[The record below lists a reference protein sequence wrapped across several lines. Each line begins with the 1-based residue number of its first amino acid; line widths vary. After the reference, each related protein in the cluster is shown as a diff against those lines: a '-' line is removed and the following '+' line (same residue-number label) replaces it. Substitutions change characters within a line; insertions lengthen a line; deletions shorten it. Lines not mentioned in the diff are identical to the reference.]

1 MIAFSHEYWTQ
12 ITNLFNS
19 LTEEAPLEGG
29 QPASRGRG
37 VPAPEFAGGAA
48 DEDVV
53 GRGVDHPVVA
63 LAGVV
68 VVTGNLQGSE
78 TYRPAVTGHPVFH
91 LFCSFVIP

>member
-1 MIAFSHEYWTQ
+1 MRVERVVRRPHPHWGVRVPPVGVGVAHPHGGGEPQ
-12 ITNLFNS
+12 
-19 LTEEAPLEGG
+19 EAPLEGCE
-29 QPASRGRG
+29 AAARGGG

-68 VVTGNLQGSE
+68 VVSRNLHE
-78 TYRPAVTGHPVFH
+78 
-91 LFCSFVIP
+91 